1 MAKLNSSL
9 SRPKSTSPKPKSTL
23 PADDQIGSGH
33 AVTSYD
39 VARHAGVSQSAV
51 SRCFTPGGSVS
62 DKMRARIK
70 QAADELGYQPNAIAR
85 MLFTKRSN
93 LIAVIVANLGVNPDF
108 TSILSKHLIERG
120 LNLLFFTLDQEADAE
135 RAIEQLWQ
143 YRVDGVISASELSE
157 AHISLLRE
165 RGIPLVFINRL
176 YEITGANSVGCDH
189 AEGERW
195 LIDRL
200 VQAGHKNFGIVA
212 GPKLSAVSRLRTHAA
227 LDRLQVLGIDKPAII
242 YGDFTYEGGRQAMRT
257 LFEGKKR
264 PDAVVCANDL
274 MAIGCIDEAREVLSL
289 GIPDQVSVVG
299 FDGLSPGQWSA
310 FSLTTV
316 RQPMQSMVKAAVDML
331 VARIADPALA
341 TERRV
346 FSGELVEGHSARLK

>member
-1 MAKLNSSL
+1 MSKSKT
-9 SRPKSTSPKPKSTL
+9 SREGTL
-23 PADDQIGSGH
+23 PTNVDADQMAAGH

-62 DKMRARIK
+62 DRMRAKIK

-108 TSILSKHLIERG
+108 TSILSQHLIERG
-120 LNLLFFTLDQEADAE
+120 LNLLFFTLDREIDAE
-135 RAIEQLWQ
+135 RAIDQLWQ

-157 AHISLLRE
+157 AHIGLLRE

-212 GPKLSAVSRLRTHAA
+212 GPKMSAVSKLRTHAA
-227 LDRLQVLGIDKPAII
+227 LERLGMLGIDKPSIV
-242 YGDFTYEGGRQAMRT
+242 YGDFTYEGGRHAMRL
-257 LFEGKKR
+257 LFESRKR

-274 MAIGCIDEAREVLSL
+274 MAIGCIDEARDALSL
-289 GIPDQVSVVG
+289 RVPDQVSVVG

-310 FSLTTV
+310 FGLTTI

-331 VARIADPALA
+331 VARIADPTIG

-346 FSGELVEGHSARLK
+346 FSGELIEGRSARLN

>member
-1 MAKLNSSL
+1 MAKSHSAPR
-9 SRPKSTSPKPKSTL
+9 SPKSTMPS
-23 PADDQIGSGH
+23 DDQLGTGH

-51 SRCFTPGGSVS
+51 SRCFSPGGSVS
-62 DKMRARIK
+62 NRMRARIK

-108 TSILSKHLIERG
+108 TSILGQHLIERG
-120 LNLLFFTLDQEADAE
+120 LNLLFFTLDHEADAD

-157 AHISLLRE
+157 AHIDLLRE
-165 RGIPLVFINRL
+165 RGLPLVFINRF
-176 YEITGANSVGCDH
+176 YEVTGANCVGCDH
-189 AEGERW
+189 GEGERW

-200 VQAGHKNFGIVA
+200 VQSDHKNFGIVA
-212 GPKLSAVSRLRTHAA
+212 GPKMSAVSKLRTHAA
-227 LDRLQVLGIDKPAII
+227 LDRLQALGIDKPTVV
-242 YGDFTYEGGRQAMRT
+242 YGDFTYDGGRQAMRA
-257 LFEGKKR
+257 LFEGRNR

-274 MAIGCIDEAREVLSL
+274 MAIGCIDEARETMKIRV
-289 GIPDQVSVVG
+289 PEQVSIVG

-310 FSLTTV
+310 YSLTTV
-316 RQPMQSMVKAAVDML
+316 RQPIQSMVRAAVDML
-331 VARIADPALA
+331 VARIADPSLA

-346 FSGELVEGHSARLK
+346 FSGELIEGHSARLK